1 MMNWS
6 VYADLSRS
14 LTAAER
20 QSVFEA
26 LDEVVLDSGCVG
38 PQKGDVDEVYFRVE
52 AVSSAE
58 ASVTAA
64 RLMDV
69 ILEKSGVQVR
79 YELQLQP
86 GH

>member
-1 MMNWS
+1 MNWS

-14 LTAAER
+14 LSAAER
-20 QSVFEA
+20 RSVFEA

-38 PQKGDVDEVYFRVE
+38 PQNGGVEEVYFRVD
-52 AVSSAE
+52 AVSAAE

-69 ILEKSGVQVR
+69 ILAKSGVQVR
-79 YELQLQP
+79 YEIQLQP
-86 GH
+86 GY